1 MTITNN
7 NKPAAVY
14 FDMDGTIADLYGV
27 ADWLP
32 RLKNSDAAPYA
43 EAAPL
48 VDMKQLQ
55 GIITALQG
63 LGLCVGVISWGAKGG
78 TREYTREVKR
88 VKRAWLKRHGLQ
100 VDELHV
106 VKHGTSKQSVAR
118 HKNAVLV
125 DDETG
130 NLNKWRGM
138 TINATNSMAMMAQ
151 LTNLIE
157 QLQN

>member
-1 MTITNN
+1 MTTKNS
-7 NKPAAVY
+7 KPAAIY

-32 RLKNSDAAPYA
+32 RLKNSDATPYS

-78 TREYTREVKR
+78 TKEYTREVKR

-138 TINATNSMAMMAQ
+138 TTNAQVMMTQ

-157 QLQN
+157 QLQS

>member
-1 MTITNN
+1 MT
-7 NKPAAVY
+7 NKPDAVY

-27 ADWLP
+27 VDWLP
-32 RLKNSDAAPYA
+32 HLLQGDTKPYEVA
-43 EAAPL
+43 SPL
-48 VDMKQLQ
+48 VDMQHLQ
-55 GIITALQG
+55 SIITALNG
-63 LGLCVGVISWGAKGG
+63 LGIAVGVISWGAKGG
-78 TREYTREVKR
+78 TTEYTRR
-88 VKRAWLKRHGLQ
+88 VKKAKVSWLKKHGLNIQ
-100 VDELHV
+100 EIHV
-106 VKHGTSKQSVAR
+106 VKYGTSKQSVAR

-157 QLQN
+157 QLQS